1 MHVNP
6 PVREMPSPPVQ
17 SAQTPASPSPG
28 GNLPASSPPVST
40 QLPRFPKN
48 KALRFTRHHNRAY
61 PNGVADLLV
70 SIGERSQ
77 QWQEQLAIVHQ
88 QIEILYNQGPILE
101 AWLESTPKEGSVH
114 RAGGELLSSSY
125 QLCGLDE
132 RGNVWRRPC
141 PPEEIATASLA
152 IHRYQQLRQFLNQKH
167 MLETRLSELAQ
178 SLTLL
183 ETQISD

>member
-6 PVREMPSPPVQ
+6 PVREMPYPPVQ
-17 SAQTPASPSPG
+17 SAQTPMSRSPE
-28 GNLPASSPPVST
+28 GNLPGRSPRVST

-61 PNGVADLLV
+61 PDRVADLLV

-101 AWLESTPKEGSVH
+101 AWLESTPKGRSVN
-114 RAGGELLSSSY
+114 RAGAEPLSSSY
-125 QLCGLDE
+125 RLCGLDE
-132 RGNVWRRPC
+132 QGNAWSRPC
-141 PPEEIATASLA
+141 PPEEIAAASLA

-167 MLETRLSELAQ
+167 MLEARLSQLAQ
-178 SLTLL
+178 SLMLL
-183 ETQISD
+183 ETQMAD